1 MSKKTAPRRD
11 PLRASFLR
19 RLLPALVLVLA
30 SAAGACSPAYVLRAG
45 WEEAKILHRRHPIAK
60 IIADPGTAP
69 DRRAKLQ
76 LVLDARAYARD
87 SLHLKVGKSYTLFSE
102 VKSDT
107 LALVL
112 SAARKDRFTGYSW
125 WFPIVGRV
133 PYKGF
138 FREEDARKEMRRLE
152 AAGYDT
158 YLRPTSAFSTLG
170 WFTDPL
176 LSTLLRYDSVEL
188 GNTVIHEVTHNTIYV
203 GGQAMWN
210 ESFASFVG
218 SRGAIRYFCGR
229 EGEQSP
235 NCRQARDSW
244 SDDLVFGQFMTDL
257 VARLEALYA
266 RTDLTAQQ
274 KVEQREAVF
283 EQARQ
288 DFRVRVQPRFK
299 AGTYGSFLT
308 APLNNAT
315 LISRRLYYGRL
326 ELFERVY
333 QSRGEDLP
341 RTIADIV
348 AAAKGSKDPYAAVQA
363 LLPPGQGL

>member
-1 MSKKTAPRRD
+1 LIA
-11 PLRASFLR
+11 
-19 RLLPALVLVLA
+19 RLSLAAFGLMLPA
-30 SAAGACSPAYVLRAG
+30 SACSPAYVLRAS
-45 WEEAKILHRRHPIAK
+45 WEEAKILHRRKPIAK
-60 IIADPGTAP
+60 IIADPATTAE
-69 DRRAKLQ
+69 RRGKLQ

-87 SLHLKVGKSYTLFSE
+87 SLGLRVGKSYTLFSE
-102 VKSDT
+102 VRSDT

-112 SAARKDRFTGYSW
+112 SAARKDRFEGYLW

-138 FREEDARKEMRRLE
+138 FREADARREMRRLE
-152 AAGYDT
+152 EKGYDT
-158 YLRPTSAFSTLG
+158 YLRPTAAFSTLG

-188 GNTVIHEVTHNTIYV
+188 GNTVMHEVTHNTIYV

-210 ESFASFVG
+210 ESFANFVG
-218 SRGAIRYFCGR
+218 SRGAIRFFCGR
-229 EGEQSP
+229 EGAESK
-235 NCRQARDSW
+235 NCRSARDQW
-244 SDDLVFGQFMTDL
+244 DDDLLFGEYMTEL
-257 VARLEALYA
+257 VARLQALYA
-266 RTDLTAQQ
+266 RTDLTAEQ

-283 EQARQ
+283 DQARQ
-288 DFRVRVQPRFK
+288 DFRTRVQPRFK

-326 ELFERVY
+326 DLFERVY
-333 QSRGEDLP
+333 QSRGGDLP
-341 RTIADIV
+341 RAVADIV
-348 AAAKGSKDPYAAVQA
+348 AAARGSKDPYGAVEA

>member
-1 MSKKTAPRRD
+1 MA
-11 PLRASFLR
+11 
-19 RLLPALVLVLA
+19 ALAVG
-30 SAAGACSPAYVLRAG
+30 AAACSPAYVLRAG
-45 WEEAKILHRRHPIAK
+45 WEESKILRRRQPIAK
-60 IIADPGTAP
+60 LVADPATSP
-69 DRRAKLQ
+69 ERRGKLQ
-76 LVLDARAYARD
+76 LVLDARAFARD
-87 SLHLKVGKSYTLFSE
+87 TLHLKVGKSYTLFSE

-112 SAARKDRFTGYSW
+112 SAARKDRFQGYSW

-138 FREEDARKEMRRLE
+138 FREADARREMRRLE
-152 AAGYDT
+152 ARGYDT

-176 LSTLLRYDSVEL
+176 LSTLLRYDSLSL

-218 SRGAIRYFCGR
+218 GRGAIRFFCGR
-229 EGEQSP
+229 EGPDSR
-235 NCRQARDSW
+235 NCRQARDEW
-244 SDDLVFGQFMTDL
+244 DDDLLMGQFMTDM

-266 RTDLTAQQ
+266 RPDLTPEQ
-274 KVEQREAVF
+274 KVEQREAIF

-288 DFRVRVQPRFK
+288 DFRTRMQPRFK

-326 ELFERVY
+326 DLFERVY
-333 QSRGEDLP
+333 QSRGGDLP

-348 AAAKGSKDPYAAVQA
+348 AAARGSKDPYAAVEA